1 VFNDEGEMW
10 ATLKHHREGKH
21 GNDAV
26 TLVYT
31 ESSSQRVSGHYSHG
45 ILHWND
51 GDTWEKSHGRH
62 DDHGHD
68 SHHHEDIVHDQTS
81 DHEEVHDPHGT
92 PDPPP
97 ELAAFTLGDDFP
109 QPPTRKTHLVPEKRN
124 SLHQHQPSTGD
135 PFLTQD
141 DPSISKTPTR
151 TQLPTY

>member
-51 GDTWEKSHGRH
+51 GDTWEKSHGRESMHFQPLQMGSH

-68 SHHHEDIVHDQTS
+68 SHHHE
-81 DHEEVHDPHGT
+81 
-92 PDPPP
+92 
-97 ELAAFTLGDDFP
+97 AFTLGDDFP